1 MRYLLIV
8 FTLLFS
14 ITSLAQ
20 ESVEE
25 ATTKAVKAFLYG
37 ASINSPKAHDRFW
50 AEELTYTSS
59 SGNRF
64 GKEHLMSG
72 MKDAKAKDPEKVEV
86 WYEAEDIEVKQFGD
100 TVVFNFTLTAEE
112 EGKVT
117 KYYYNTGV
125 LIERDGRWQAVN
137 WNATEVP
144 E

>member
-1 MRYLLIV
+1 MRYLIIV

-14 ITSLAQ
+14 STVLAQ

-25 ATTKAVKAFLYG
+25 ATTKAVEGFLYG
-37 ASINSPKAHDRFW
+37 ASINDHKVHDNFW

-59 SGNRF
+59 TGNRF

-72 MKDAKAKDPEKVEV
+72 VKSSKTKDQEEVEV

-100 TVVFNFTLTAEE
+100 TVIFNFTLTAEE

>member
-1 MRYLLIV
+1 MRYLILTFI
-8 FTLLFS
+8 LLFS
-14 ITSLAQ
+14 TSAFAK

-25 ATTKAVKAFLYG
+25 ATTKAVEGFLYG
-37 ASINSPKAHDRFW
+37 ASINDPEVHDRFW

-72 MKDAKAKDPEKVEV
+72 LESAEPKDPEEVKV
-86 WYEAEDIEVKQFGD
+86 WYGAEDIEVKQFGD

-117 KYYYNTGV
+117 QYYYNTGV
-125 LIERDGRWQAVN
+125 LIKRDGRWQAVN

>member
-1 MRYLLIV
+1 MRYLVIV

-14 ITSLAQ
+14 SVVLAQ

-25 ATTKAVKAFLYG
+25 ATTKTVEGFLYG
-37 ASINSPKAHDRFW
+37 ASINDHKVHDNFW

-59 SGNRF
+59 TGSRF

-72 MKDAKAKDPEKVEV
+72 VESSKTKDPEDVEV
-86 WYEAEDIEVKQFGD
+86 WYGAEDIEVKQFGD

-125 LIERDGRWQAVN
+125 LIERNGRWQAVN

>member
-25 ATTKAVKAFLYG
+25 GTTKAVKAFLYG

-72 MKDAKAKDPEKVEV
+72 MENAKAKDPEEVEV
-86 WYEAEDIEVKQFGD
+86 WYEA
-100 TVVFNFTLTAEE
+100 
-112 EGKVT
+112 
-117 KYYYNTGV
+117 
-125 LIERDGRWQAVN
+125 
-137 WNATEVP
+137 
-144 E
+144 

>member
-72 MKDAKAKDPEKVEV
+72 MKDAKAKDPEEVKV
-86 WYEAEDIEVKQFGD
+86 WYGAEDIEVKQFGD

-125 LIERDGRWQAVN
+125 LIERDGRWKAVN

>member
-72 MKDAKAKDPEKVEV
+72 MENAKAKDPEEVEV

>member
-8 FTLLFS
+8 FALLFS

-37 ASINSPKAHDRFW
+37 ASINSPKAHDGFW

-72 MKDAKAKDPEKVEV
+72 MKDAKAKDPEEVEV

-137 WNATEVP
+137 WNATKVP

>member
-37 ASINSPKAHDRFW
+37 ASINSPKAHDRFL

-72 MKDAKAKDPEKVEV
+72 MKDAKAKDPEEVKV
-86 WYEAEDIEVKQFGD
+86 WYGAEDIEVKQFGD

-125 LIERDGRWQAVN
+125 LIERDGRWKAVN

>member
-64 GKEHLMSG
+64 DKEHLMSG
-72 MKDAKAKDPEKVEV
+72 MEDTKAKDPEEVEV

>member
-20 ESVEE
+20 ESVEK

-72 MKDAKAKDPEKVEV
+72 MEDAKAKDPEEVEV

>member
-72 MKDAKAKDPEKVEV
+72 MKDAKAKDPEEVKV
-86 WYEAEDIEVKQFGD
+86 WYGAEDIEVKQFGD

>member
-72 MKDAKAKDPEKVEV
+72 MKAAKAKAPEEVKV
-86 WYEAEDIEVKQFGD
+86 WYGAEDIEVKQFGD

-125 LIERDGRWQAVN
+125 LIERDGRWKAVN

>member
-1 MRYLLIV
+1 MRHLLLA

-14 ITSLAQ
+14 ITGLAQ

-25 ATTKAVKAFLYG
+25 ATTKAVKGFLYG
-37 ASINSPKAHDRFW
+37 ASINSPRAHDRFW

-59 SGNRF
+59 SGERF
-64 GKEHLMSG
+64 GKDHLMSG
-72 MKDAKAKDPEKVEV
+72 MKKAKAKDPEKVQV
-86 WYEAEDIEVKQFGD
+86 WYGAEDIEVKQFGD

-117 KYYYNTGV
+117 QYYYNTGV
-125 LIERDGRWQAVN
+125 LVKRDGRWQAVN

>member
-1 MRYLLIV
+1 MRYLIIV

-14 ITSLAQ
+14 SAALAQ

-25 ATTKAVKAFLYG
+25 ATTKAVEGFLYG
-37 ASINSPKAHDRFW
+37 ASINDPQAHDRFW
-50 AEELTYTSS
+50 ANELTYTSS

-64 GKEHLMSG
+64 DKEHLMSG
-72 MKDAKAKDPEKVEV
+72 VKSSKTKEPENVEV
-86 WYEAEDIEVKQFGD
+86 WYGAEDIEVKQFGD

-125 LIERDGRWQAVN
+125 LIELDGRWQAVN

>member
-1 MRYLLIV
+1 MRYLLLA

-14 ITSLAQ
+14 TTSLAQ
-20 ESVEE
+20 ENIEE
-25 ATTKAVKAFLYG
+25 ATTKAVEAFLYG
-37 ASINSPKAHDRFW
+37 ASINSPEAHDRFW

-64 GKEHLMSG
+64 GKEQLMSG
-72 MKDAKAKDPEKVEV
+72 LENAKAKDPDEVKV
-86 WYEAEDIEVKQFGD
+86 WYGTEDIEVKQFSD

-125 LIERDGRWQAVN
+125 LVERDGRWQAVN
-137 WNATEVP
+137 WNATEIP

>member
-72 MKDAKAKDPEKVEV
+72 MKEAKAKDPEEVKV
-86 WYEAEDIEVKQFGD
+86 WYGAEDIDVKQFGD

-137 WNATEVP
+137 WNATEIP
-144 E
+144 K

>member
-1 MRYLLIV
+1 
-8 FTLLFS
+8 
-14 ITSLAQ
+14 
-20 ESVEE
+20 SVEE

-72 MKDAKAKDPEKVEV
+72 MEDAKAKDSEEVEV

-144 E
+144 

>member
-8 FTLLFS
+8 FALLFS

-25 ATTKAVKAFLYG
+25 ATTKAVEAFLYG

>member
-72 MKDAKAKDPEKVEV
+72 MKDAKAKDPEEVKV
-86 WYEAEDIEVKQFGD
+86 WYGAEDIEVKQFGD

-125 LIERDGRWQAVN
+125 LIERDGRWKAVN
-137 WNATEVP
+137 WSATEVP

>member
-64 GKEHLMSG
+64 GKDHLMSG
-72 MKDAKAKDPEKVEV
+72 MENAKAKDPEEVEV

-125 LIERDGRWQAVN
+125 LIERDRRWQAVN

>member
-72 MKDAKAKDPEKVEV
+72 MKDAKAKDPEEVKV
-86 WYEAEDIEVKQFGD
+86 WYGAEDIEVKQFGD

-117 KYYYNTGV
+117 EYYYNTGV

-137 WNATEVP
+137 WNATEIP